1 MSTPRFFRWLVVTL
15 SVIVSSISCAAPP
28 LQVENP
34 WIPEAPPV
42 STVLAGYVTLVNPGD
57 NAATI
62 EAVSS
67 DAFERIEIHRT
78 VMQQGM
84 ARMEPQDTL
93 TIPAHDRVQLKPG
106 GLHLMLIK
114 PKQALK
120 NGDQV
125 DLDLKLGSG
134 DTITTRFVVKRSTAD
149 ADAHQHHHH

>member
-1 MSTPRFFRWLVVTL
+1 MSTPRFLRWLVVTL
-15 SVIVSSISCAAPP
+15 SVIGSSISFAAPP

-42 STVLAGYVTLVNPGD
+42 SSVLAGYVTLVNPSD
-57 NAATI
+57 ETVTI

-67 DAFERIEIHRT
+67 EVFDRVEIHRT

-125 DLDLKLGSG
+125 DLSLKLSSG
-134 DTITTRFVVKRSTAD
+134 DIITTRFVVKRSTAD

>member
-1 MSTPRFFRWLVVTL
+1 MSTPRVVRWLVVIL
-15 SVIVSSISCAAPP
+15 SVISASISCAAPP

-42 STVLAGYVTLVNPGD
+42 STVLAGYVTLVNSGD
-57 NAATI
+57 NALTI

-67 DAFERIEIHRT
+67 DAFDRVEIHRT

-125 DLDLKLGSG
+125 NLSLKLSSG